1 MPNKEEKLTLP
12 RGTKIPNHIALILD
26 GNRRWAR
33 ANGLTAKEGHIAGYQ
48 SMKKLVKAARDMGVH
63 TFTVWAFS
71 TENWN
76 RPKEEIEG
84 IFSILKMGLKEVAK
98 EVHKEKVRFIHLGR
112 KDRLPKDL
120 VASITKLE
128 EETKKYKKHVYN
140 MALDYGGRDEITR
153 AVRKIVKEGIPPEE
167 INEDLISSYLDTRRQ
182 PYPYPDL
189 FIRTSGE
196 QRTSG
201 LFPWQMIYSEYYFE
215 AEHLPDFT
223 PEKLREA
230 ILDYSRR
237 RRRFG
242 GSDKE
247 KHFFFRPEIAARL
260 EVNWWRFSKIPAGTK
275 LAEYTINHL
284 KEQYGVS
291 KKLAKSAAK
300 YLIQAVKEEKSDKWE
315 KAAKKLKK
323 FYELLKSEVKLA
335 FEPKFV
341 AYLEVKLW
349 RNIKEGKEMG
359 KVEEVAKEHLAEVYR
374 ISLLQATKAARLRVM
389 AGWEKKMAEK
399 GLGEEHW
406 ARAEEYLTR
415 YYQALKEKIA

>member
-1 MPNKEEKLTLP
+1 MPKKEEKLTLP
-12 RGTKIPNHIALILD
+12 RGTKIPDHIALVLD

-33 ANGLTAKEGHIAGYQ
+33 AKGLTPQEGHLAGYRA
-48 SMKKLVKAARDMGVH
+48 MTKIVKSARDLGVH

-76 RPKEEIEG
+76 RPKEEIEK
-84 IFSILKMGLKEVAK
+84 IFDILKKGLREFVKEA
-98 EVHKEKVRFIHLGR
+98 HKEKVRFIHLGR
-112 KDRLPKDL
+112 KDRFPKDL
-120 VASITKLE
+120 VDSIIKLE
-128 EETKKYKKHVYN
+128 EETRKYDKHIYN

-153 AVRKIVKEGIPPEE
+153 TVKKIVKDGIPLEK
-167 INEDLISSYLDTRRQ
+167 INEDLISSYLDTADQ

-201 LFPWQMIYSEYYFE
+201 LLPWQMIYSEYYFE

-223 PEKLREA
+223 PEKLKETV
-230 ILDYSRR
+230 LDYSRR

-242 GSDKE
+242 GSDEE
-247 KHFFFRPEIAARL
+247 KHFSFKPEIAAKL
-260 EVNWWRFSKIPAGTK
+260 EIKWWRLSKIPAGTK
-275 LAEYTINHL
+275 LTEYTINHL

-300 YLIQAVKEEKSDKWE
+300 YFVEAIKEERGEKWE
-315 KAAKKLKK
+315 KATKKLKK
-323 FYELLKSEVKLA
+323 FYELLKGEVKLA
-335 FEPKFV
+335 FEPKFA

-349 RNIKEGKEMG
+349 KDLKEGKEAG

-374 ISLLQATKAARLRVM
+374 ISLLQAAKAAHLRVL
-389 AGWEKKMAEK
+389 AWFEKNLAEE

-406 ARAEEYLTR
+406 AKAEGYLTR
-415 YYQALKEKIA
+415 YYQALKERIA